1 MKTSRRDTPV
11 FLGIVALGIGL
22 LISPIVQ
29 GQALTPDQLT
39 QQVKSLGEKAENTEK
54 TLGNIEQEVQKLYR
68 MIDNRAVLDLFQ
80 KVDVLA
86 DEISLLRG
94 EIEQQTNDL
103 SGIKKRQRELYLDI
117 DRRLRDLEN
126 RASAQAPTVA
136 PIEIPIL
143 DSLPKPVLPGTTAAG
158 DTGTATPERPVES
171 SQTTG
176 TTQPMVTTSEERA
189 AYQAAFDT
197 LKEGRYKK
205 AKAEFRQFLTK
216 YPNSSFAG
224 NAQYWLGEANYV
236 TRRFEQGIV
245 EFGLVLKIY
254 PNSSKVPDAM
264 LKLGYTYYELK
275 QFEQAKALL
284 LELRKLYPK
293 STAFRLA
300 GKRLDRIRKEGN

>member
-1 MKTSRRDTPV
+1 METPRRITPV
-11 FLGIVALGIGL
+11 FLPIAALGISL
-22 LISPIVQ
+22 LISPTVL

-39 QQVKSLGEKAENTEK
+39 QQVKSLGEKAENTEE

-68 MIDNRAVLDLFQ
+68 MIDNRAVLELFQ

-86 DEISLLRG
+86 DEISQLRG

-103 SGIKKRQRELYLDI
+103 SDIKKRQRELYLDI

-126 RASAQAPTVA
+126 RASAQAPVVA
-136 PIEIPIL
+136 PVEIPIL
-143 DSLPKPVLPGTTAAG
+143 DSLPEPVLPTTDTAASN
-158 DTGTATPERPVES
+158 TGTAAPEPTTGS
-171 SQTTG
+171 SQTT
-176 TTQPMVTTSEERA
+176 VTTSSEERA

-205 AKAEFRQFLTK
+205 AKAEFKRFLGQ
-216 YPNSSFAG
+216 YPGSSFAG

-245 EFGLVLKIY
+245 EFGLVLKNY
-254 PNSSKVPDAM
+254 PSSSKVPDAM

-275 QFEQAKALL
+275 QFEQARSLL
-284 LELRKLYPK
+284 QELRKRYPK

-300 GKRLDRIRKEGN
+300 GKRLDRIRKEGY